1 MEKPPRM
8 IFMPS
13 KSVIKTMVKA
23 NLKYGATDTLDQ
35 FLLRFGLFL
44 KAPVSVEDESATES
58 DSVQI
63 NPDL

>member
-1 MEKPPRM
+1 M

-58 DSVQI
+58 DSV
-63 NPDL
+63 

>member
-23 NLKYGATDTLDQ
+23 NLKYGATDTLNQ

>member
-1 MEKPPRM
+1 M